1 MSNKSRQDKTK
12 TPAQTSAPPPT
23 SNDIIPGRFTEA
35 DWYHMVDQE
44 DGEEFVV
51 DIVNE
56 IVESTMKVLHDQYI
70 ISQTLPYTIQESKNL
85 LLQIIEWQFL
95 ACDGGENNPA
105 CDATWLEEDEPVT
118 PLTDSWAQG
127 SVPIMLWPSSASSVS
142 SIQSDRESEL
152 SSVAEER
159 PGAPEPPFEALD
171 VPETPL
177 SISSPAQPT
186 PATTEKRKENKPQE
200 LSKKQVQGKKK
211 TYSPFRPH
219 KGKLPS
225 FSGVDLTPLT
235 DEYSLRTAERLQE
248 ATIGHRDTTGLT
260 MLSSSTSILKAQYGR
275 PPGIK
280 DVLYDER
287 GNVVA
292 VMKISTDKLPSH
304 RVRTKFSVVDD
315 DNDMQVV
322 RSRTRPRKY
331 GQNPRK
337 MEATKDLKASKNASL
352 KQNID
357 ASSINNASY
366 QTENAGYITP
376 LPPPLVDAMDISAGV
391 LVREGNIIRR
401 GPRQIPRRAEK
412 TPSSACLQ
420 PLDSTRTVG
429 RVIDDILT
437 RSSPVIRPLHATE
450 PIPPITSQP
459 PTYS

>member
-248 ATIGHRDTTGLT
+248 ATIGHRDTTGLI